1 MLHKR
6 KIQNNDTQSLTQTL
20 TQTLTPAPNTVPEKE
35 PDIQLIQKKEPI
47 IVPPQ
52 ATQNTILP
60 VSALPVVSALPIVSA
75 LPVVSSTNYVDK
87 IKHTINIFNTIITI
101 EEIIKYATH
110 KLNTN
115 FLSIIPEKNFGLIE
129 KYIINFDN
137 KINFI
142 GTELFD
148 IDNLIKFF
156 SIIYIYDNTLLETE
170 LSKTPN
176 LTNTDK
182 LNINNSINALIFS
195 VIEKTMKILNDIS
208 SSNEIND
215 NQKRE
220 LVLNYVV
227 ALTYKYTEYTL
238 RHINNIKQEK
248 DSDIGISDV
257 VSAIDELNKTKYAN
271 KEKDVR
277 ISEIFAELN
286 SLSEI
291 YNQ

>member
-6 KIQNNDTQSLTQTL
+6 KIQNNDTQSLTQSL
-20 TQTLTPAPNTVPEKE
+20 TQTLTPAQNTVPEKE

-60 VSALPVVSALPIVSA
+60 V
-75 LPVVSSTNYVDK
+75 VSSANYVDK
-87 IKHTINIFNTIITI
+87 IKHTINIFNTVITI

-129 KYIINFDN
+129 KNVINFDN

-182 LNINNSINALIFS
+182 LNIKNSINALIFS

-238 RHINNIKQEK
+238 RHINNIKQ

-257 VSAIDELNKTKYAN
+257 ASAIDELNNKSRVKYT
-271 KEKDVR
+271 ETDKDTSVR
-277 ISEIFAELN
+277 ISDIAKVVNDELY

>member
-6 KIQNNDTQSLTQTL
+6 KIQNNDTQSLTQSQTL
-20 TQTLTPAPNTVPEKE
+20 TLTPAQNIVPEKE
-35 PDIQLIQKKEPI
+35 PDIQLIQEKQPI
-47 IVPPQ
+47 IVSPQ
-52 ATQNTILP
+52 ATQNKILP
-60 VSALPVVSALPIVSA
+60 VASA
-75 LPVVSSTNYVDK
+75 NYVDK
-87 IKHTINIFNTIITI
+87 IKHTINIFNTVITI

-129 KYIINFDN
+129 KNVINFDN

-148 IDNLIKFF
+148 IDNLIRFF

-182 LNINNSINALIFS
+182 LNIKNSINALIFS
-195 VIEKTMKILNDIS
+195 VIKKTMKILNDIS

-257 VSAIDELNKTKYAN
+257 ASVIDELNKTKYTET
-271 KEKDVR
+271 EKDVR
-277 ISEIFAELN
+277 VSEIANALAELD

-291 YNQ
+291 YKQ

>member
-6 KIQNNDTQSLTQTL
+6 KIPNIDTQSLTQTL
-20 TQTLTPAPNTVPEKE
+20 TPAQNTVPEKE
-35 PDIQLIQKKEPI
+35 PVIQLIQKKDPI

-52 ATQNTILP
+52 ATQNTNLP
-60 VSALPVVSALPIVSA
+60 VITTLPVVSALPVISSA
-75 LPVVSSTNYVDK
+75 NYVDK
-87 IKHTINIFNTIITI
+87 IKHTINIFNTVITI

-129 KYIINFDN
+129 NNVMYFDNNN

-148 IDNLIKFF
+148 VDNLIKLF

-170 LSKTPN
+170 LSKTSN
-176 LTNTDK
+176 LSNKDK
-182 LNINNSINALIFS
+182 LNINNCITALIFS

-208 SSNEIND
+208 SSDEIND

-220 LVLNYVV
+220 LILNYVV

-238 RHINNIKQEK
+238 RHINNIKTTQ
-248 DSDIGISDV
+248 DIGISDV
-257 VSAIDELNKTKYAN
+257 ASVIDELNRKPKYTET
-271 KEKDVR
+271 EKDTSVR
-277 ISEIFAELN
+277 ISDIANVLDELDT
-286 SLSEI
+286 LSEI

>member
-1 MLHKR
+1 MLNKI
-6 KIQNNDTQSLTQTL
+6 KIQNNDTQSLTQSR
-20 TQTLTPAPNTVPEKE
+20 TLTPAQNTVSEKE
-35 PDIQLIQKKEPI
+35 PVIQLIQKKEPI
-47 IVPPQ
+47 IVPPH

-60 VSALPVVSALPIVSA
+60 VASA
-75 LPVVSSTNYVDK
+75 NYVDK
-87 IKHTINIFNTIITI
+87 IKHTINIFNTVITI

-110 KLNTN
+110 KFNNN

-129 KYIINFDN
+129 KNVINFDN

-156 SIIYIYDNTLLETE
+156 SIIYIYDNTLLESE

-182 LNINNSINALIFS
+182 LNIKNSINALIFS

-257 VSAIDELNKTKYAN
+257 ASVIDELNKTKYTET
-271 KEKDVR
+271 EKDVR
-277 ISEIFAELN
+277 VSEIANALAELD

-291 YNQ
+291 YNK

>member
-1 MLHKR
+1 M
-6 KIQNNDTQSLTQTL
+6 
-20 TQTLTPAPNTVPEKE
+20 
-35 PDIQLIQKKEPI
+35 
-47 IVPPQ
+47 
-52 ATQNTILP
+52 
-60 VSALPVVSALPIVSA
+60 
-75 LPVVSSTNYVDK
+75 
-87 IKHTINIFNTIITI
+87 
-101 EEIIKYATH
+101 
-110 KLNTN
+110 
-115 FLSIIPEKNFGLIE
+115 
-129 KYIINFDN
+129 
-137 KINFI
+137 
-142 GTELFD
+142 
-148 IDNLIKFF
+148 
-156 SIIYIYDNTLLETE
+156 ETE

-238 RHINNIKQEK
+238 RHINNIKQ

-257 VSAIDELNKTKYAN
+257 ASVIDELNNKSRVKYT
-271 KEKDVR
+271 ETDKDTSVR
-277 ISEIFAELN
+277 ISDIANVLAEELD

-291 YNQ
+291 YKQ

>member
-6 KIQNNDTQSLTQTL
+6 KIPNIDTQSLTQTL
-20 TQTLTPAPNTVPEKE
+20 TPAQNTVPEKE
-35 PDIQLIQKKEPI
+35 PVIQLIQKKDPI

-52 ATQNTILP
+52 ATQNTNLP
-60 VSALPVVSALPIVSA
+60 VITTLPVVSALPVISSA
-75 LPVVSSTNYVDK
+75 NYVDK
-87 IKHTINIFNTIITI
+87 IKHTINIFNTVITI

-129 KYIINFDN
+129 KNVINFDN

-170 LSKTPN
+170 LSKTSN
-176 LTNTDK
+176 LSNKDK
-182 LNINNSINALIFS
+182 LNINNCITALIFS

-208 SSNEIND
+208 SSDEIND

-220 LVLNYVV
+220 LILNYVV

-238 RHINNIKQEK
+238 RHINNIKTTQ
-248 DSDIGISDV
+248 DIGISDV
-257 VSAIDELNKTKYAN
+257 ASVIDELNRKTKYTET
-271 KEKDVR
+271 EKDTSVR
-277 ISEIFAELN
+277 ISDIANVLEELDT
-286 SLSEI
+286 LSDI
-291 YNQ
+291 YKS